1 MKFYLAARY
10 SRRNEM
16 RAVARELE
24 SLGHTVGSRW
34 LHADPNRS
42 DVQAA
47 TEDIED
53 LRDASGLILF
63 TEEPNCGGRNRGGRH
78 VEFGWALA
86 SGMEVFIVGPREN
99 VFHYMP
105 EVKVFDTLQRLLL
118 HLAERLPQVLPAEL
132 FETSEAYDPVAAIK
146 GR

>member
-16 RAVARELE
+16 QGVARELR
-24 SLGHTVGSRW
+24 SLGHTVVSRW

-42 DVQAA
+42 DAQAA
-47 TEDIED
+47 AEDIED
-53 LRDASGLILF
+53 LEECSALILF

-78 VEFGWALA
+78 VEFGWALGRELDIFVIA
-86 SGMEVFIVGPREN
+86 PREN
-99 VFHYMP
+99 VFHYLP
-105 EVKVFDTLQRLLL
+105 EVKVFDDMQRLLL
-118 HLAERLPQVLPAEL
+118 YLAENEPMRALCDESL
-132 FETSEAYDPVAAIK
+132 FPGHDPVAAIK